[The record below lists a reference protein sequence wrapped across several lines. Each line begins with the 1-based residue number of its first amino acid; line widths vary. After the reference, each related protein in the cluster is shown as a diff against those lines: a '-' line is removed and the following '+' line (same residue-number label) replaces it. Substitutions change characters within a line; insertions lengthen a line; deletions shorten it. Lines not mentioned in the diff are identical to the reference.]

1 MAEDE
6 RATGDL
12 PPDAV
17 VVRAG
22 EMASKSLKDNA
33 VTHHKQPPHEWAL
46 SVACYPSMSA
56 REIALCRRLRNR
68 SMRVSTVAEI
78 ESAGFEVV
86 ADPDDSP
93 YAPELH
99 ALIMLPIDPSD
110 EPTEEA
116 WEEMWDELRD
126 CFGEKEPNPAYE
138 MFRG

>member
-1 MAEDE
+1 MSEDE
-6 RATGDL
+6 RTARGEL

-33 VTHHKQPPHEWAL
+33 VTHHRQFREWAL
-46 SVACYPSMSA
+46 SVASYPGMSA
-56 REIALCRRLRNR
+56 REIAICRRLRNR

-78 ESAGFEVV
+78 QSQGFEVV
-86 ADPDDSP
+86 SDPDDSP
-93 YAPELH
+93 YGPELH

-110 EPTEEA
+110 EPTEDA
-116 WEEMWDELRD
+116 WEDMWDEVRG
-126 CFGEKEPNPAYE
+126 CFGELEPNPAYE

>member
-1 MAEDE
+1 
-6 RATGDL
+6 
-12 PPDAV
+12 
-17 VVRAG
+17 
-22 EMASKSLKDNA
+22 
-33 VTHHKQPPHEWAL
+33 
-46 SVACYPSMSA
+46 
-56 REIALCRRLRNR
+56 
-68 SMRVSTVAEI
+68 MRVSTVAEI